1 MPLVYQQNINEDTRL
16 GVWHIAESEDF
27 FLAKVPLQ
35 KTITHPHK
43 RLQHL
48 AGRLLLT
55 ELFSDFPL
63 SLIEIADTRKP
74 FLPNEAFHFSI
85 SHCGDYAAAM
95 VSRVN
100 RVGVDIEIISEKV
113 GRIRDKFLS
122 EKEQLMLTNTFE
134 DQHKVSPESAL
145 TLAWSFKEAMFKWFG
160 DGGIDFRNH
169 LHIES
174 VVCKDNEFT
183 AQCILSKQESFH
195 LQLHGLK
202 FNQNILTWLATR

>member
-16 GVWHIAESEDF
+16 GVWHIAEAEDF

-48 AGRLLLT
+48 AGRMLLT

-95 VSRVN
+95 VSKVN

-113 GRIRDKFLS
+113 GRIKDKFLS
-122 EKEQLMLTNTFE
+122 EKEQLMLTRAFE
-134 DQHKVSPESAL
+134 DQHEISPESAL

-160 DGGIDFRNH
+160 DGGVDFRKH
-169 LHIES
+169 LLIES
-174 VVCKDNEFT
+174 VICKGNEYL
-183 AQCILSKQESFH
+183 AQCVLNKKSPIS
-195 LQLHGLK
+195 LQLHGLM